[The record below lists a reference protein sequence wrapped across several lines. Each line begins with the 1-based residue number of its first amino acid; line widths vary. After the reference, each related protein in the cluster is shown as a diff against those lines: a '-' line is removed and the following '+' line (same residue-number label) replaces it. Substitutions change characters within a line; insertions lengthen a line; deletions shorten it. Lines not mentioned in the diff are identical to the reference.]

1 MRDGKFITDP
11 RDTPG
16 LCTRWKIKK
25 QKQPPQ
31 DKTLHPEPA
40 AAGLPP
46 FPPSGS
52 AAQCDQWDH
61 PEAQPQ
67 GPHKADYRTANS
79 LWDPKTEHAHRGWYR
94 GRLTVLWVL
103 ITRPLLTSPQACDQ
117 KSKCFCL
124 EKTY

>member
-1 MRDGKFITDP
+1 MRDRKFITDP

-16 LCTRWKIKK
+16 LCTRWKIRT
-25 QKQPPQ
+25 QNQPPQ
-31 DKTLHPEPA
+31 DKTLHPKPA
-40 AAGLPP
+40 AACLLP

-52 AAQCDQWDH
+52 ADQWDR

-67 GPHKADYRTANS
+67 GPHNADYRTANS
-79 LWDPKTEHAHRGWYR
+79 LRDPKIEPAHRGWYR
-94 GRLTVLWVL
+94 GRLTALL
-103 ITRPLLTSPQACDQ
+103 GANHGPLLTSPQACDQ